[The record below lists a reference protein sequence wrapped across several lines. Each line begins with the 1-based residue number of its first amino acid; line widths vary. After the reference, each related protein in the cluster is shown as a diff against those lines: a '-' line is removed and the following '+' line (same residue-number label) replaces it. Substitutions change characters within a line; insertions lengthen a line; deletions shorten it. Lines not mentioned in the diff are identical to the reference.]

1 MKITATK
8 EEILGS
14 LWFDI
19 EKVCYIDI
27 ETSNG
32 RGAGS
37 LDPFDVNS
45 SIALIQTNVAGSI
58 QLHRWNKKTRQFLEK
73 LIADGYT
80 FVGQNFS
87 FDLMW
92 FLKKNGMR
100 IPRIVDTMVQSQV
113 LNAGKDWVID
123 EASIM
128 AQRIEGTAEVSD
140 EDDSVLEEDDE
151 YVETKSRKSSR
162 MSHSLVAVGWRY
174 GRVKILKDVGNSDWA
189 RDPLTPEQVRY
200 AEEDVRHLPK
210 IVKNQ
215 FAYAY
220 QLGMYRVMK
229 LESEL
234 LPANVDMAYNGVRIN
249 REKWE
254 EAMRENQEKADALKT
269 KLDYLYGMEIAER
282 EEEDGEFLMGAI
294 ARSFN
299 VKSNEQLENFYG
311 IENADEATLIRI
323 DHPLIKETIQFKEY
337 HKLASTY
344 GKGFLKW
351 VKDDG
356 RIHSLLPQAETATG
370 RYKSRN
376 PNLQNIPPD
385 YLKGMIEP
393 EPGNLLVTM
402 DYSSVE
408 SRLLA
413 YEANDSNFIK
423 TVNALDLHW
432 DTAKQI
438 FGLPDDA
445 PVDPDLRKSAK
456 GVNFGIPYG
465 ISGAG
470 LAARGFARD
479 AKHGDE
485 IIERWL
491 GRFEGVKTF
500 LAQSVHE
507 ALTRNYTQ
515 DSFGRIRW
523 YPMPE
528 RDKVSEDDYKA
539 ARNSAKRQAQ
549 NHKIQS
555 LSASITKQAIIDCY
569 EYLQRTGYGFTV
581 LTVHDSIF
589 FELKWETAHI
599 AVPALAKLMED
610 AGPKIVPRIIVPVDY
625 DLGIQVKRKCKVSGM
640 AFKTYSHKLING
652 AIVENPDCLGPD
664 TVKCLKQ
671 LKIKI
676 SDDYSGMFV
685 QALEKMVTMD
695 EEWYDDNRKWVSAM
709 HTLNQKQAM

>member
-1 MKITATK
+1 MQITASK
-8 EEILGS
+8 EEILNS

-19 EKVCYIDI
+19 NKIVSIDI

-32 RGAGS
+32 RGSGS
-37 LDPFDVNS
+37 LDAFDPNS
-45 SIALIQTNVAGSI
+45 KISLIQTNINGEIV
-58 QLHRWNKKTRQFLEK
+58 LHRWNKKTRAFLEK
-73 LIADGYT
+73 LIEEGYT

-92 FLKKNGMR
+92 FLKKHGLK
-100 IPRIVDTMVQSQV
+100 IPRIVDTMVQSQI
-113 LNAGKDWVID
+113 LNAGKEWVID
-123 EASIM
+123 DATRLSY
-128 AQRIEGTAEVSD
+128 RVEGTAEASD
-140 EDDSVLEEDDE
+140 EVDSVLSENDD
-151 YVETKSRKSSR
+151 YVEEKERKSNR
-162 MSHSLVAVGWRY
+162 MLHNLVAVGWRY
-174 GRVKILKDVGNSDWA
+174 GRVKIIKDVGNSDWE
-189 RDPLTPEQVRY
+189 REPLSPEQIRY

-215 FAYAY
+215 FAFAY
-220 QLGMYRVMK
+220 QLGLYRVLE
-229 LESEL
+229 LESRL
-234 LPANVDMAYNGVRIN
+234 LPANVNMAFNGVRIN

-254 EAMRENQEKADALKT
+254 EAMRENQSTADALES
-269 KLDYLYGMEIAER
+269 KLNYLYGMELAER
-282 EEEDGEFLMGAI
+282 EEEDGEYLMGAV
-294 ARSFN
+294 AAAFN
-299 VKSNEQLENFYG
+299 VKSNEQLEKFYD
-311 IENADEATLIRI
+311 IESADEATLSRI
-323 DHPLIKETIQFKEY
+323 KHPLIKDTLAFKEA

-356 RIHSLLPQAETATG
+356 RIHSVLPQAETATG
-370 RYKSRN
+370 RYKSKN

-385 YLKGMIEP
+385 MIKGMIEA
-393 EPGNLLVTM
+393 EPGYLLATM

-413 YEANDSNFIK
+413 YESNDPNFIK

-445 PVDPDLRKSAK
+445 PVDADLRKSAK

-465 ISGAG
+465 ISGEG

-479 AKHGDE
+479 AEHGEE
-485 IIERWL
+485 IINKWL
-491 GRFEGVKTF
+491 SRFSKVKDF

-507 ALTRNYTQ
+507 ALSRGYTQ

-523 YPMPE
+523 YPIPD
-528 RDKVSEDDYKA
+528 RDTVSEDEYRM

-555 LSASITKQAIIDCY
+555 LSASITKQAIVDCY
-569 EYLQRTGYGFTV
+569 EYLEATGYGFLV

-589 FELKWETAHI
+589 FELKEEYAHI
-599 AVPALAKLMED
+599 AAPALAKIMED

-625 DLGIQVKRKCKVSGM
+625 DLGIQVKRKCKVSGIS
-640 AFKTYSHKLING
+640 FKTYSHKIIDGKL
-652 AIVENPDCLGPD
+652 VDNPEALCGD
-664 TVKCLKQ
+664 TIKCLKQ
-671 LKIKI
+671 LKIEI
-676 SDDYSGMFV
+676 TDDYMGMFEA
-685 QALEKMVTMD
+685 ALRKMEYMD
-695 EEWYDDNRKWVSAM
+695 TEWHTDNKKWVTSMKLIAS
-709 HTLNQKQAM
+709 KAA